1 MDKCKRCNKYNPVFK
16 QLDTGENICLWCGIK
31 MQYTQKGLKGVYKLL
46 KFHLKNRWY
55 FSWSDKLAGFLVHF
69 ILISLSIISL
79 FSLIYVVYI
88 GEFILIPTCILSIFA
103 VKFLWCN

>member
-1 MDKCKRCNKYNPVFK
+1 MDKCKRCNKHNPVFR
-16 QLDTGENICLWCGIK
+16 QLDTGENICLWCS
-31 MQYTQKGLKGVYKLL
+31 L
-46 KFHLKNRWY
+46 KFHLENKWY
-55 FSWSDKLAGFLVHF
+55 FSWSDKLAKFLVHF